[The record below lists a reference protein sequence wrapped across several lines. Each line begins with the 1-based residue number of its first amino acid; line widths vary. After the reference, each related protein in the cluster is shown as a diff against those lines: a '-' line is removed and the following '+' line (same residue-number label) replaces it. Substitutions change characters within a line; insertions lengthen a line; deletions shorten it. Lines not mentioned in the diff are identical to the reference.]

1 MTTLLY
7 SGGLDSACAWW
18 LLGKPRVLH
27 LGGKNGP
34 ARDAWEAEGKAIDEQ
49 CRIWPEFAKA
59 LRRVEIDCRPFM
71 RPGAWR
77 YPRDQICCITAWAL
91 GCDSVV
97 IGWCADDNTP
107 PYWARIQ
114 KARYEGAVGED
125 DFKVSFPLLGSWKRD
140 MVQRA
145 LALGAPLEFLAASYS
160 CVVSSTP
167 CGQCLGCTQREAALG
182 GLMVKT

>member
-34 ARDAWEAEGKAIDEQ
+34 ARDAWEAEERAIEEQ
-49 CRIWPEFAKA
+49 CRICPAFAKA
-59 LRRVEIDCRPFM
+59 LKRVDIDFRPFM
-71 RPGAWR
+71 REGVWF
-77 YPRDQICCITAWAL
+77 YPRDQICCIAAWAL
-91 GCDSVV
+91 GCDHVS
-97 IGWCADDNTP
+97 IGWCADDGTP
-107 PYWARIQ
+107 PAWARIQ
-114 KARYEGAVGED
+114 KARFEGAVGD
-125 DFKVSFPLLGSWKRD
+125 GFQVSFPILGSWKID

-160 CVVSSTP
+160 CVRSSKP
-167 CGQCLGCTQREAALG
+167 CGECLGCTQREAALA
-182 GLMVKT
+182 GLTVTA